1 MTTPEAIFTLVGGIV
16 QLLWSICCLWA
27 AFTIW
32 CFIQRD
38 RRVDREI
45 KALYQKQLHNGEF
58 TPAIQAY
65 EAALVDVARIL
76 RIELE

>member
-1 MTTPEAIFTLVGGIV
+1 MNPELLELAGLLWDLLCSIVWMGVAFTL
-16 QLLWSICCLWA
+16 
-27 AFTIW
+27 W
-32 CFIQRD
+32 CYITRD

-45 KALYQKQLHNGEF
+45 KALYQLQLRHDGEF

-76 RIELE
+76 RIDLEE